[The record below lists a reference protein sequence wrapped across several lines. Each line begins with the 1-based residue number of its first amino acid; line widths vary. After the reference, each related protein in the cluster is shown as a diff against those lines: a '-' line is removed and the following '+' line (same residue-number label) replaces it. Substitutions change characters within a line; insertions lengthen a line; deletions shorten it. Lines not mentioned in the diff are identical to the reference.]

1 MPLQHSSNERKRES
15 KKFNLTIANS
25 RVRKEETKGTLSKLF
40 IEHHWLNKVV
50 RKRDCLFLQ
59 EYLNKPL
66 QIKRQMFHKA
76 FFKMDE
82 WG

>member
-1 MPLQHSSNERKRES
+1 MEPYFQ
-15 KKFNLTIANS
+15 
-25 RVRKEETKGTLSKLF
+25 SKLF
-40 IEHHWLNKVV
+40 IEHHWLNKDV

-76 FFKMDE
+76 FFKVDA
-82 WG
+82 